1 MEALTLRE
9 VADELRVSYT
19 QAKRLVLVHGLPYL
33 RVGERRIIVRRADL
47 EAWVEG
53 RVTKEAEG

>member
-1 MEALTLRE
+1 MNALTLRE
-9 VADELRVSYT
+9 VAAELRVSYS

-47 EAWVEG
+47 EAWVESRLVKQG
-53 RVTKEAEG
+53 T